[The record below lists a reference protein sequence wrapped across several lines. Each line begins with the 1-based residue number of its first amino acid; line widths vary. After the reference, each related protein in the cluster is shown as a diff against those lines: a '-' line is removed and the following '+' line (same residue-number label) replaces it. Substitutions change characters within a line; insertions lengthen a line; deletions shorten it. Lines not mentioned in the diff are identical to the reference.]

1 MSFELSSL
9 TVWTEQLFFF
19 VKDGNSIFAHR
30 FFFLTYVRKLAFA
43 ARSLVRWFD
52 PRVDPSVW
60 SWRILCVC
68 VCVGPP
74 PTTHIPPV
82 ALQRGKGVGN

>member
-1 MSFELSSL
+1 ME
-9 TVWTEQLFFF
+9 TLFLHIDFF
-19 VKDGNSIFAHR
+19 S
-30 FFFLTYVRKLAFA
+30 LTYVRKLAFA

-60 SWRILCVC
+60 SWRILSVC
-68 VCVGPP
+68 VWVPP
-74 PTTHIPPV
+74 PPTHIPPV